1 MDRLTLT
8 LFGFDREQEAAIK
21 ELFEARGWDYVHEI
35 SLPFLNFAE
44 TFLATYDTTVVSVE
58 PETER
63 KGDSCASAINV
74 TAGFDV
80 SHSGQGNEAS
90 ELDGDRRECVFCF
103 GSPCETCIRQQW
115 LDHGQDAHK
124 RNSRIRKKL
133 YRKCRSMINMRGA
146 WRLPLYVRKKET
158 AMCRDHIDGTV
169 VHVLREIMP
178 ECVLKL
184 VKGLYPNPPDT
195 PYLGHRWW

>member
-1 MDRLTLT
+1 M
-8 LFGFDREQEAAIK
+8 K
-21 ELFEARGWDYVHEI
+21 ELFEARGWDYVHEM
-35 SLPFLNFAE
+35 SLLFLNFVE
-44 TFLATYDTTVVSVE
+44 TFLARNSFVQPFFATYDTTVVSVE

-74 TAGFDV
+74 TAGVDV
-80 SHSGQGNEAS
+80 SHSGQGNEAP

-103 GSPCETCIRQQW
+103 CSPCVTCVMQQW
-115 LDHGQDAHK
+115 LGHGQDVHK

-133 YRKCRSMINMRGA
+133 YRKCRSMMNMRGA
-146 WRLPLYVRKKET
+146 WRHPLYVRKKET
-158 AMCRDHIDGTV
+158 AMCRDHIAGTV
-169 VHVLREIMP
+169 VHVLSEIMP

-184 VKGLYPNPPDT
+184 VRGLYPYPPDT

>member
-8 LFGFDREQEAAIK
+8 LFGLDREQEAAIK
-21 ELFEARGWDYVHEI
+21 ELWSSGWDYVHEI
-35 SLPFLNFAE
+35 YLPLLNFVK

-58 PETER
+58 PETAR

-74 TAGFDV
+74 SAGVDV

-90 ELDGDRRECVFCF
+90 ELDGDRWECVFCF
-103 GSPCETCIRQQW
+103 CSLCETCVRQQW
-115 LDHGQDAHK
+115 LGHGQDAHK

-133 YRKCRSMINMRGA
+133 CRKCRFMMNMRGA
-146 WRLPLYVRKKET
+146 WRHPLYVRKKET
-158 AMCRDHIDGTV
+158 AMCRDHTDGTV

-195 PYLGHRWW
+195 PYLRHRWW